1 MPHALV
7 QFPHVPAD
15 HQLLLQ
21 RLVEL
26 QHVEVR
32 HQYEVIHGGLFE
44 RLNHEVVHDSE
55 IVEEVGGGLVDKE
68 QGLVELVHAVEGLQ
82 DGDEGIDDVVELED
96 PDEPDL
102 AAAAE
107 DVVVGDFALP
117 AGVVQLLVG
126 RQLHEV
132 VVERDQQFLA
142 DEGVQVLRFGLDLV
156 VLELAGPREDLDLLV
171 EDDVADVELAHLA
184 DLY

>member
-1 MPHALV
+1 M
-7 QFPHVPAD
+7 
-15 HQLLLQ
+15 
-21 RLVEL
+21 
-26 QHVEVR
+26 
-32 HQYEVIHGGLFE
+32 
-44 RLNHEVVHDSE
+44 
-55 IVEEVGGGLVDKE
+55 
-68 QGLVELVHAVEGLQ
+68 HAVEGLQ

-142 DEGVQVLRFGLDLV
+142 DEGVQVLRLGLDLV
-156 VLELAGPREDLDLLV
+156 VFELAGPREDLVLLV